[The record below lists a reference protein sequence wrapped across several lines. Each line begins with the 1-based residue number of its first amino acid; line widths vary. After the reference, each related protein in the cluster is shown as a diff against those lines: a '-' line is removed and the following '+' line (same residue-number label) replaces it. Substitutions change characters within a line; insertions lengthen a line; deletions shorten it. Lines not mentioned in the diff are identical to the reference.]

1 MRGDGGGAFGG
12 KGEWWGFGI
21 VTELG
26 QVKNGFMELRLE
38 FDNFQWQQNIRLC
51 DFFFITLKFW
61 FTKGELK
68 ILRPVA

>member
-26 QVKNGFMELRLE
+26 QVKNGFMELRLDLVI
-38 FDNFQWQQNIRLC
+38 FNDSK
-51 DFFFITLKFW
+51 T
-61 FTKGELK
+61 
-68 ILRPVA
+68 